1 MARIKIEDIRAEL
14 NKDDWKVISEEYVNL
29 DTEMVFE
36 CPEGHRVYASWKK
49 IRQKREC
56 PVCKETYIK
65 LNEQKIIPK
74 KKGCRRTLA
83 IDQATYTSGWSIYDG
98 KELVKFG
105 IFNTTLNDEIA
116 RDNALKN
123 WLVSMINNWRPD
135 YIAIEDLHFQE
146 KSDKGQRMSVTVFKM
161 LARLQGVLMET
172 CYEYKIPCKVCSPNS
187 WRKHCQV
194 RGAHRADQKRSMQ
207 LLAKQWYGVSISND
221 EADAVGIG
229 KYVAD
234 EIGVE
239 PIMENWE

>member
-14 NKDDWKVISEEYVNL
+14 EQDDWRVISEEYVNL
-29 DTEMVFE
+29 DTTMTFE
-36 CPEGHRVYASWKK
+36 CPEGHRIYSPWKK

-56 PVCKETYIK
+56 PICKETYSK

-74 KKGCRRTLA
+74 KKQCRRILA
-83 IDQATYTSGWSIYDG
+83 IDQATYISGWSIYDG
-98 KELVKFG
+98 KDLIKFG
-105 IFNTTLNDEIA
+105 TFNTTLNDEIA

-123 WLVSMINNWRPD
+123 WLISMINNWRPD

-146 KSDKGQRMSVTVFKM
+146 KNEGANRMSVTVFKM

-172 CYEYKIPCKVCSPNS
+172 CYEYKIPYKVCSPNS
-187 WRKHCQV
+187 WRKHCKV
-194 RGAHRADQKRSMQ
+194 KGNHRADQKRSMQ
-207 LLAKQWYGVSISND
+207 LLAKEWYGVSISND

-234 EIGVE
+234 EIGIS
-239 PIMENWE
+239 PTIENWE

>member
-14 NKDDWKVISEEYVNL
+14 NKYDWKVISEEYANL
-29 DTEMVFE
+29 DTEMIFE

-56 PVCKETYIK
+56 PICKETYIK
-65 LNEQKIIPK
+65 LNEQKVVPK

-83 IDQATYTSGWSIYDG
+83 IDQATYTSGWSVYDG

-123 WLVSMINNWRPD
+123 WLISMINNWRPD

-172 CYEYKIPCKVCSPNS
+172 CYEEKIPYKVINTNT
-187 WRKHCQV
+187 WRLHCGV
-194 RGAHRADQKRSMQ
+194 RGKTRVDKKRSMQ
-207 LLAKQWYGVSISND
+207 LLAKNWYGIMPTED
-221 EADAVGIG
+221 EADALGIG
-229 KYVAD
+229 KYYCD
-234 EIGVE
+234 T
-239 PIMENWE
+239 